1 MNIKHIFARTQIFK
15 IIYAVDTRYRIVPLN
30 SLKHP
35 KYHLKAP
42 IYVTLEFE
50 EDKVIASFD
59 DIEAFSYADTA
70 SEAINL
76 LSDEIIQIFED
87 LMEDK
92 ENLGS
97 LPRKWLQYLEEII
110 ECRLGKLK
118 LTQKDFRNLIN
129 CPLSLKDYET
139 ILKKR
144 G

>member
-1 MNIKHIFARTQIFK
+1 MTTFFR
-15 IIYAVDTRYRIVPLN
+15 IIPLN

-35 KYHLKAP
+35 KYYLKAP

-70 SEAINL
+70 SEAIDL

-110 ECRLGKLK
+110 ECR
-118 LTQKDFRNLIN
+118 
-129 CPLSLKDYET
+129 
-139 ILKKR
+139 
-144 G
+144 